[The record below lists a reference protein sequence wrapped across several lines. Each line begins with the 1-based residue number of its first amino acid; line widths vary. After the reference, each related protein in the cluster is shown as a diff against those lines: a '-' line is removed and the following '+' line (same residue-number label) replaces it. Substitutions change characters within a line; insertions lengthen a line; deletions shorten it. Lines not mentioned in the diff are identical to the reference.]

1 MSARLLRVLAGALL
15 LGSYVHAS
23 GHAALAARLTGV
35 STKTAGVGTTV
46 VIETTAPVAYVT
58 AQPDPL
64 TLLIDLRN
72 VSSGQVRPGKA
83 SGAVADVAIESST
96 DADGTEIA
104 RVRLLLARP
113 MTPQVR
119 SKWNTVIVELG
130 GGAGLAANAP
140 ASAEVLAAPELT
152 PPATEQKPVPA
163 PVEPSLAAALTR
175 VDATTGPDGT
185 RVTFSGTG
193 TWRPS
198 SIESARDLPPRLVVD
213 FPELRSTLP
222 AVIPIG
228 KGPIDRIR
236 VAVNRRD
243 PLVTRAVI
251 DLKYAV
257 AHRVESAD
265 GAVVIVF
272 DEKAPGAPAGT
283 VAPEKP
289 EPAAVRTEIAGTT
302 VPDQRA
308 RKPETASEPTA
319 EPKLDVK
326 AEPKLDVKAE
336 PKVDLK
342 AEPKVDLK
350 AEPKVDL
357 KTEPKLDLKAE
368 PKVDLKTEPKP
379 EPKAVESR
387 PERQA
392 TPAAAAKPQVQRP
405 VPPVVG
411 EGERQYT
418 GHLVTFD
425 FFQAD
430 LRSVLRTFAEIS
442 GLNVV
447 IDPAIPPGSV
457 DVSLREVPWDQA
469 LEVILRSHQLGYVLE
484 NSVVRIAPLK
494 VLAQEETDRQKLVEA
509 QAMGGQLKVFTK
521 TLSYA
526 RAGDVAKLLKDT
538 RVLSNRG
545 SALVDERTNT
555 LIINDLPEAVT
566 NCESLIAILD
576 RAEPQV
582 EIEAKIVQTSTDSA
596 RALGVQWGVGGRMSS
611 GLANTAPI
619 AFPAQSSV
627 VGHTSAVRE
636 AVNGGAPG
644 TAPTAVNLPAPA
656 ATSGFGISMGTLTGS
671 FNLDV
676 ALTALERK
684 GQGKIL
690 SQPKVMMQ
698 NNFEAEITQGVQ
710 IPIQTVSNN
719 TVTVTFK
726 DAALTLKVKPQIT
739 ASNTVMMNISLENA
753 SPDYSRQVNGIP
765 PIDTQRA
772 VTQVLVNDAETMVI
786 GGIMKSQDTSSKD
799 GVPGLSQIPLVGWL
813 FRRDMTSTDLRELL
827 IFLTP
832 RIRR

>member
-1 MSARLLRVLAGALL
+1 V
-15 LGSYVHAS
+15 
-23 GHAALAARLTGV
+23 
-35 STKTAGVGTTV
+35 K
-46 VIETTAPVAYVT
+46 
-58 AQPDPL
+58 
-64 TLLIDLRN
+64 
-72 VSSGQVRPGKA
+72 
-83 SGAVADVAIESST
+83 
-96 DADGTEIA
+96 
-104 RVRLLLARP
+104 
-113 MTPQVR
+113 
-119 SKWNTVIVELG
+119 
-130 GGAGLAANAP
+130 
-140 ASAEVLAAPELT
+140 
-152 PPATEQKPVPA
+152 
-163 PVEPSLAAALTR
+163 
-175 VDATTGPDGT
+175 
-185 RVTFSGTG
+185 
-193 TWRPS
+193 
-198 SIESARDLPPRLVVD
+198 
-213 FPELRSTLP
+213 
-222 AVIPIG
+222 
-228 KGPIDRIR
+228 
-236 VAVNRRD
+236 
-243 PLVTRAVI
+243 
-251 DLKYAV
+251 
-257 AHRVESAD
+257 
-265 GAVVIVF
+265 
-272 DEKAPGAPAGT
+272 
-283 VAPEKP
+283 
-289 EPAAVRTEIAGTT
+289 
-302 VPDQRA
+302 
-308 RKPETASEPTA
+308 A
-319 EPKLDVK
+319 EPQPDVK

-336 PKVDLK
+336 PKPDVK
-342 AEPKVDLK
+342 AEPKLDVQAEPKPAVK
-350 AEPKVDL
+350 AEPKPAV
-357 KTEPKLDLKAE
+357 KAE
-368 PKVDLKTEPKP
+368 PKPDVKAEPKP

-392 TPAAAAKPQVQRP
+392 TPAVAAKPQVQKP

-447 IDPAIPPGSV
+447 IDPAIPAGTV

-509 QAMGGQLKVFTK
+509 QAMGGLLKVFTK

-555 LIINDLPEAVT
+555 LIINDLPEAVSE
-566 NCESLIAILD
+566 CESLIAILD

-582 EIEAKIVQTSTDSA
+582 EIEAKIVQTSSDSA

-611 GLANTAPI
+611 GLGNTAPI
-619 AFPAQSSV
+619 AFPAQSGV

-644 TAPTAVNLPAPA
+644 TAPTAVNLPAPGA
-656 ATSGFGISMGTLTGS
+656 SSGLGISMGTLTGS

-739 ASNTVMMNISLENA
+739 ASNTVMMSVSLENA

-799 GVPGLSQIPLVGWL
+799 GVPGLSQIPLLGWL
-813 FRRDMTSTDLRELL
+813 FRRDMMSTDLRELL

>member
-23 GHAALAARLTGV
+23 GHAAPTARLTGV

-46 VIETTAPVAYVT
+46 VIETTVPVAYVT
-58 AQPDPL
+58 ARPDPL

-72 VSSGQVRPGKA
+72 VSPGQVRPEKA
-83 SGAVADVAIESST
+83 SGAVADVVIESST

-104 RVRLLLARP
+104 RVRLLLTSP

-130 GGAGLAANAP
+130 GGAGQAAEAFA
-140 ASAEVLAAPELT
+140 ASDVRATPGQT
-152 PPATEQKPVPA
+152 PPAAGQKPVPA
-163 PVEPSLAAALTR
+163 PVEPSRGSALTK

-198 SIESARDLPPRLVVD
+198 SIEIARDLPPRLVLD

-222 AVIPIG
+222 AVTPIG
-228 KGPIDRIR
+228 IGPIDRIR
-236 VAVNRRD
+236 VAVNRRE

-251 DLKYAV
+251 DLKYPV
-257 AHRVESAD
+257 GHRVESTD
-265 GAVVIVF
+265 GVVVIVF
-272 DEKAPGAPAGT
+272 DDKAPGVPAGS
-283 VAPEKP
+283 VAS
-289 EPAAVRTEIAGTT
+289 A
-302 VPDQRA
+302 QRA
-308 RKPETASEPTA
+308 RKPETATEPTPEPRPELKPEPKA
-319 EPKLDVK
+319 EPKPDVK
-326 AEPKLDVKAE
+326 AEPKPELKVEVK
-336 PKVDLK
+336 PDL
-342 AEPKVDLK
+342 
-350 AEPKVDL
+350 
-357 KTEPKLDLKAE
+357 
-368 PKVDLKTEPKP
+368 
-379 EPKAVESR
+379 KAVESR

-392 TPAAAAKPQVQRP
+392 TPAVAAKPQVQRP
-405 VPPVVG
+405 APPVAG
-411 EGERQYT
+411 EGERQYI

-442 GLNVV
+442 SLNVV
-447 IDPAIPPGSV
+447 IDPAIPSGTV

-484 NSVVRIAPLK
+484 NNVVRIAPLK

-538 RVLSNRG
+538 RVITNRG

-555 LIINDLPEAVT
+555 LIINDLPEALVA
-566 NCESLIAILD
+566 CESLIGILD

-627 VGHTSAVRE
+627 VGHTSGLRE

-676 ALTALERK
+676 ALTALEKK

-739 ASNTVMMNISLENA
+739 ASNTVMMSVSLENA

-799 GVPGLSQIPLVGWL
+799 GVPGLSQIPLLGWL
-813 FRRDMTSTDLRELL
+813 FRRDMMSTDLRELL
-827 IFLTP
+827 IFITP